1 MRIEMHKFTI
11 EDNRAYLIEEAGHA
25 ILVDAPSDDL
35 KEIIKH
41 SECVLDYIFIT
52 HEHCD
57 HLWGL
62 NKLRS
67 EYHPMV
73 IATKA
78 ASRAIGNNRT
88 NRASVH
94 HIYIAMRF
102 GAKASKS
109 CTPDPKM
116 VCERANIEFDEL
128 MTIEWM
134 GHQICFFP
142 SPGHS
147 SGSGMMLID
156 DEHLFSGDTML
167 KGQPVFTMFESGD
180 MEEYRSR
187 TLPLLRSFPG
197 ELRVYPGHGEGFFLN
212 DYKLEEE

>member
-1 MRIEMHKFTI
+1 MHIETLKFTI
-11 EDNRAYLIEEAGHA
+11 EDNRAYIIEEAGHA
-25 ILVDAPSDDL
+25 ILVDAPSEDL
-35 KEIIKH
+35 VDIIH
-41 SECVLDYIFIT
+41 ERGCILDYIFIT

-67 EYHPMV
+67 ELHPLV
-73 IATKA
+73 IASKA
-78 ASRAIGNNRT
+78 ASEAIGNSRT

-94 HIYIAMRF
+94 HIYITMRF
-102 GAKASKS
+102 GAKASKN

-116 VCERANIEFDEL
+116 VCERADIEFSEHMMVD
-128 MTIEWM
+128 WM
-134 GHQICFFP
+134 GHQICLFL

-147 SGSGMMLID
+147 VGSVMILID
-156 DEHLFSGDTML
+156 NEYLFSGDTML
-167 KGQPVFTMFESGD
+167 KGQPVYTMFESGD
-180 MEEYRSR
+180 MKEYRSR

-197 ELRVYPGHGEGFFLN
+197 KLRVYPGHGEGFLLK